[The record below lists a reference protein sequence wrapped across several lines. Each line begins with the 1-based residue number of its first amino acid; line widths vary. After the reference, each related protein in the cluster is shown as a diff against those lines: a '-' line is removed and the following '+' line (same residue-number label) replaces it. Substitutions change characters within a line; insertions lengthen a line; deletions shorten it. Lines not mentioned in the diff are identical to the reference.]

1 MMAKAIKIDD
11 MSKEIMKSL
20 HEYAELTD
28 SEMKKAV
35 RKTASAVRK
44 EISENA
50 PKETGDYAKSW
61 TTSVTEENSHALQ
74 ITIHAKKP
82 EYRLAHLLENG
93 HALRRGGRSIG
104 KGNVD
109 AIPHIAPAEEHSE
122 KLLEEFFRK
131 AMS

>member
-1 MMAKAIKIDD
+1 MGKSVSIDD
-11 MSKEIMKSL
+11 MTSEIMKSL

-50 PKETGDYAKSW
+50 PKDTGDYAKSW
-61 TTSVTEENSHALQ
+61 TATVTEEKSHALQ
-74 ITIHAKKP
+74 VTVHAEKP

-93 HALRRGGRSIG
+93 HAKRGGGRV
-104 KGNVD
+104 KGR
-109 AIPHIAPAEEHSE
+109 PHIEPVEEHKE
-122 KLLEEFFRK
+122 ELLEEFFRK